1 MRSESTATELDNYTV
16 PSLLLEV
23 HRLRLRIIHL
33 TEKVSK
39 LPGIQ
44 NPSAPSEVIEDS
56 LKEGLELK
64 RKLDINIDL
73 FHQLK
78 YLLRRRGYTW

>member
-23 HRLRLRIIHL
+23 HCLRLRIILL
-33 TEKVSK
+33 TEEVSK

-56 LKEGLELK
+56 LKEALELK

-78 YLLRRRGYTW
+78 YSLRQRGYTW